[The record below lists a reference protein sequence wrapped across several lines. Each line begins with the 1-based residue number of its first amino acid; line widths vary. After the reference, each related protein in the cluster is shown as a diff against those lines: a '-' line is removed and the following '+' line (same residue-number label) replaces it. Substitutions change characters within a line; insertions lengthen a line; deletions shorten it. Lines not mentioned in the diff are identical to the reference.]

1 MMESSHFKK
10 CQIEIY
16 FFLFPSLQ
24 SFALFFFSIVTK
36 STCVS
41 VSPPLL
47 LSPLPLHILLS
58 RLRRNVCQWSAQTS
72 VMTSAAVETQIFL
85 QEKEGADIGGGVMGQ
100 FTGMVTRC
108 WALWKRNVYGRCMKV
123 KGVTPVYYGHA
134 VCDSGA
140 E

>member
-1 MMESSHFKK
+1 MSVVSTDLGNDICSSGDPD
-10 CQIEIY
+10 
-16 FFLFPSLQ
+16 FP
-24 SFALFFFSIVTK
+24 TGK
-36 STCVS
+36 
-41 VSPPLL
+41 
-47 LSPLPLHILLS
+47 
-58 RLRRNVCQWSAQTS
+58 R
-72 VMTSAAVETQIFL
+72 
-85 QEKEGADIGGGVMGQ
+85 GADLGGGVMGQ